1 MEHRKLGGIYWC
13 LNAMDLMNKLEG
25 VNCDEIVQ
33 HVKTCQQDSGGF
45 SPAEKHDAELLY
57 TCSAIQVFL
66 CFCLVYV
73 FSFTAFNV

>member
-1 MEHRKLGGIYWC
+1 
-13 LNAMDLMNKLEG
+13 MDLMNKLEG

-73 FSFTAFNV
+73 FSFTAFNVWLAIITGY